1 MYNKMQ
7 NNQNLSEKKRLF
19 FNMRELYQNE
29 NRDIFTVMPLTYV
42 INDGL
47 NDLEWD
53 HFEVNFKAT
62 EEEMKNQ
69 SQQQ

>member
-1 MYNKMQ
+1 MQ
-7 NNQNLSEKKRLF
+7 NNQNLSDKKHLF

-53 HFEVNFKAT
+53 RFEVNFKAT